1 MRATSVLRLAIFPAL
16 LQALTGCAGGSAVL
30 TSEALPIK
38 RVVLY
43 RNGVGYFERT
53 GSFEGRE
60 LTFQVRQPDVGDF
73 LSSLTAITREG
84 GRVRSVSFEVPEHEE
99 EAVPPPPVMMPP
111 MMAMQQQPQPVPTPG
126 SDEEEESPRVDV
138 TMRLEGDEHD
148 LTVAYVVAAPI
159 WRPSYRVVLDDDG
172 ALMQAWAVVQNV
184 SGEDWE
190 NVRLSLTTGAPLAFQ
205 SDLGEPVTPQRPIVT
220 DTGEVVMAIPQSETA
235 LEQGGPGGAANMD
248 RAPSAQPSE
257 ATALDESEEDFD
269 GDDALG
275 GEGSGGGGYGRGG
288 RLAARARRPSA
299 SARSMERSGPI
310 GGMRQEPRRAPAPPP
325 PPGITAQQAQQSVS
339 AMASLAILGESVTRY
354 DIDRPLTI
362 PDGGSTMVAVL
373 SKRVPGEEAHLF
385 APDGGV
391 PLSRM
396 HPFRVARVEN
406 RTGAMLERG
415 PISVMGRGSF
425 LGQGVLDTLPRGAT
439 TFVPFAV
446 DRSVAVESS
455 QNWGEA
461 SARLVKITRESITI
475 ERFSSRK
482 TTYTVRNGGG
492 APVKVY
498 VRHGRI
504 AGATLHEPPEGTE
517 MTAQSALVPI
527 RCAARSTVTV
537 RVEERTPVERV
548 VDFMSEPAAEAI
560 ALYLQGPA
568 IDAAQG
574 PALQRALQIRRD
586 LMEIMTRV
594 QTAQQERNEL
604 QGQAEE
610 TRQNIE
616 TIRSVPSAGDLR
628 GRLVRR
634 LSELDGR
641 IAALTRTIVE
651 AQTNA
656 SELRVRLSEALQ
668 DVTLEVPRPTR

>member
-1 MRATSVLRLAIFPAL
+1 MRATLVLFLSFS
-16 LQALTGCAGGSAVL
+16 ALTGCAGGSAVL

-53 GSFEGRE
+53 GSFDGDQ
-60 LTFQVRQPDVGDF
+60 LMFQVRQPDVGDF
-73 LSSLTAITREG
+73 LSSLTAITRRG
-84 GRVRSVSFEVPEHEE
+84 GRVRSISFEVPEPE
-99 EAVPPPPVMMPP
+99 EAVAPPAPPMPP
-111 MMAMQQQPQPVPTPG
+111 FGPMAAPQPVPTPG
-126 SDEEEESPRVDV
+126 TDEEDESPRVDV
-138 TMRLEGDEHD
+138 TMRLDGDEHD

-159 WRPSYRVVLDDDG
+159 WRPSYRVVLDRDG
-172 ALMQAWAVVQNV
+172 ALLQAWAVVQNV

-205 SDLGEPVTPQRPIVT
+205 SDLGDPITPERPIVT

-235 LEQGGPGGAANMD
+235 LAQGGPGGDGTLAN
-248 RAPSAQPSE
+248 APAP
-257 ATALDESEEDFD
+257 ATATPLAEAEEQAWDE
-269 GDDALG
+269 DDALG
-275 GEGSGGGGYGRGG
+275 GEGGGGGGYGRSSRGG
-288 RLAARARRPSA
+288 LATRARRPA
-299 SARSMERSGPI
+299 RADARRAATGGSARPGDQRERPL
-310 GGMRQEPRRAPAPPP
+310 PLPP

-339 AMASLAILGESVTRY
+339 AMASFAILGEGVTRY

-373 SKRVPGEEAHLF
+373 SKRVPGEETHLF

-391 PLSRM
+391 PLSSM

-415 PISVMGRGSF
+415 PISVLARGAF
-425 LGQGVLDTLPRGAT
+425 LGQGVLDPLPRNAT
-439 TFVPFAV
+439 AFVPFAV
-446 DRSVAVESS
+446 DRSVAVESA

-475 ERFSSRK
+475 ERFSSRT
-482 TTYTVRNGGG
+482 TTYTIRNGG
-492 APVKVY
+492 ADPVKVY
-498 VRHGRI
+498 VRHARI
-504 AGATLHEPPEGTE
+504 PGANLHEPAEGTE

-527 RCAARSTVTV
+527 RCGGRGTTTM

-560 ALYLQGPA
+560 ALYLQGAA

-574 PALQRALQIRRD
+574 PALQRALEIRRE
-586 LMEIMTRV
+586 LLTLTGRIA
-594 QTAQQERNEL
+594 TAEQERNEL
-604 QGQAEE
+604 AGQSEE

-616 TIRSVPSAGDLR
+616 TIRSVPSASDLR
-628 GRLVRR
+628 ARLVRR

-641 IAALTRTIVE
+641 IATLTRTIVE

-668 DVTLEVPRPTR
+668 DVTLVVPRPNR

>member
-1 MRATSVLRLAIFPAL
+1 MSRAMVVFALALSAVS
-16 LQALTGCAGGSAVL
+16 GCAGGSAVL

-53 GSFEGRE
+53 GSFDGDQ

-73 LSSLTAITREG
+73 LSSLTAITRQG
-84 GRVRSVSFEVPEHEE
+84 GRVRSISFEVPDPEEE
-99 EAVPPPPVMMPP
+99 EAPVPPPMPP
-111 MMAMQQQPQPVPTPG
+111 IGPMAAAQPVPTPG
-126 SDEEEESPRVDV
+126 SDEEDDSPRVDV
-138 TMRLEGDEHD
+138 TMRLDGDDHD

-159 WRPSYRVVLDDDG
+159 WRPSYRVVLDGDG
-172 ALMQAWAVVQNV
+172 ALLQSWAVVQNV

-205 SDLGEPVTPQRPIVT
+205 SDLGEPITPERPIVT

-235 LEQGGPGGAANMD
+235 LAQGGMD
-248 RAPSAQPSE
+248 DATT
-257 ATALDESEEDFD
+257 ATAPPANAAPAPTDEEELD
-269 GDDALG
+269 GDFGAMG
-275 GEGSGGGGYGRGG
+275 GEGGGGGGRRSRAGG
-288 RLAARARRPSA
+288 GLAARARRPNA
-299 SARSMERSGPI
+299 ERAEQQGPM
-310 GGMRQEPRRAPAPPP
+310 GGAPRQRAVPPPP
-325 PPGITAQQAQQSVS
+325 PPGITAQQAQASVS
-339 AMASLAILGESVTRY
+339 AMASFAVLGEGVTRY

-391 PLSRM
+391 PLSSL

-415 PISVMGRGSF
+415 PISVLARGSF
-425 LGQGVLDTLPRGAT
+425 LGQGVLDPLPRGAT
-439 TFVPFAV
+439 AFVPFAV
-446 DRSVAVESS
+446 DRSVAVESA

-475 ERFSSRK
+475 ERFSSR
-482 TTYTVRNGGG
+482 TTSYTVRNGG
-492 APVKVY
+492 ADPVKVY
-498 VRHGRI
+498 VRHTRI
-504 AGATLHEPPEGTE
+504 PGANLHEPPEGTE
-517 MTAQSALVPI
+517 MTAQSALVPL
-527 RCAARSTVTV
+527 RAGARATITV

-560 ALYLQGPA
+560 ALYLQGA
-568 IDAAQG
+568 AVDAAQG
-574 PALQRALQIRRD
+574 PALTRALEIRRE
-586 LMEIMTRV
+586 LLTLTGRIS
-594 QTAQQERNEL
+594 TAEQERNEL
-604 QGQAEE
+604 AGQSEE

-616 TIRSVPSAGDLR
+616 TIRNVPSAGDLR
-628 GRLVRR
+628 ARLVRR
-634 LSELDGR
+634 LSELDAR
-641 IAALTRTIVE
+641 IATLTRTIVE

-668 DVTLEVPRPTR
+668 DVTLVVPRPTR

>member
-1 MRATSVLRLAIFPAL
+1 MLRATLVLSLAL
-16 LQALTGCAGGSAVL
+16 SALTGCAGGSAVL

-53 GSFEGRE
+53 GSFDGNQ
-60 LTFQVRQPDVGDF
+60 LMFQVRQPDVGDF

-84 GRVRSVSFEVPEHEE
+84 GRVRSVSFEVPEPEE
-99 EAVPPPPVMMPP
+99 VLPPPTPPMPP
-111 MMAMQQQPQPVPTPG
+111 IGPMAAPQPVPTPG
-126 SDEEEESPRVDV
+126 SDEEDDSPRVDV
-138 TMRLEGDEHD
+138 TMRLDGDEHD

-159 WRPSYRVVLDDDG
+159 WRPSYRVVLDADG
-172 ALMQAWAVVQNV
+172 ALLQAWAVVQNV

-190 NVRLSLTTGAPLAFQ
+190 DVRLSLTTGAPLAFQ
-205 SDLGEPVTPQRPIVT
+205 SDLGDPITPERPIVT

-235 LEQGGPGGAANMD
+235 LAQGGPGGDGAAPTTAT
-248 RAPSAQPSE
+248 APSAEPMEQ
-257 ATALDESEEDFD
+257 AEEEYDA
-269 GDDALG
+269 DDALG
-275 GEGSGGGGYGRGG
+275 GEGGGSGYGRGAG
-288 RLAARARRPSA
+288 GLATRSRRAAPARPNARAPS
-299 SARSMERSGPI
+299 
-310 GGMRQEPRRAPAPPP
+310 GGMARDERQQMARPAP

-339 AMASLAILGESVTRY
+339 AMASFAVLGEGVTRY
-354 DIDRPLTI
+354 DIDRNLTI

-391 PLSRM
+391 PLSSL

-415 PISVMGRGSF
+415 PISVLARGSF
-425 LGQGVLDTLPRGAT
+425 LGQGVLDPLPRGAT
-439 TFVPFAV
+439 AFVPFAV

-475 ERFSSRK
+475 ERFSSR
-482 TTYTVRNGGG
+482 TSTYTIRNGG
-492 APVKVY
+492 AEPVKVY
-498 VRHGRI
+498 VRHARI

-527 RCAARSTVTV
+527 RCGARGTTTV

-560 ALYLQGPA
+560 ALYLQGSA

-574 PALQRALQIRRD
+574 PALQRALEIRRE
-586 LMEIMTRV
+586 LLGLTGRIA
-594 QTAQQERNEL
+594 TAEQERNEL
-604 QGQAEE
+604 AGQSEE

-616 TIRSVPSAGDLR
+616 TIRNVPSAGDLR
-628 GRLVRR
+628 TRLVRR

-668 DVTLEVPRPTR
+668 DVTLVVPRPTR

>member
-1 MRATSVLRLAIFPAL
+1 MLRLTLVLFLAL
-16 LQALTGCAGGSAVL
+16 SALAGCAGGSAVL

-53 GSFEGRE
+53 GSFDGDQ
-60 LTFQVRQPDVGDF
+60 LMFQVRQPDVGDF

-84 GRVRSVSFEVPEHEE
+84 GRVRSVSFEVPEPEE
-99 EAVPPPPVMMPP
+99 LAPPPAPPP
-111 MMAMQQQPQPVPTPG
+111 MPFGPMAAPQPVPTPG
-126 SDEEEESPRVDV
+126 SDEEDESPRVDV
-138 TMRLEGDEHD
+138 TMRLDGDEHD

-159 WRPSYRVVLDDDG
+159 WRPSYRVVLDADG
-172 ALMQAWAVVQNV
+172 ALLQAWAVVQNV

-205 SDLGEPVTPQRPIVT
+205 SDLGDPITPQRPIVT

-235 LEQGGPGGAANMD
+235 LAQGGPGGDGTAAN
-248 RAPSAQPSE
+248 APAP
-257 ATALDESEEDFD
+257 ATAAPMAEAEEDWD
-269 GDDALG
+269 ADDEMG
-275 GEGSGGGGYGRGG
+275 GEGGGGGGYGRG
-288 RLAARARRPSA
+288 ARGGLARRA
-299 SARSMERSGPI
+299 
-310 GGMRQEPRRAPAPPP
+310 RAPARAESRTATGGARPGDMRDRQMAPPPP

-339 AMASLAILGESVTRY
+339 AMASFAILGEGVTRY

-391 PLSRM
+391 PLSSM

-415 PISVMGRGSF
+415 PISVLARGAF
-425 LGQGVLDTLPRGAT
+425 LGQGVLDPLPRSAT
-439 TFVPFAV
+439 AFVPFAV
-446 DRSVAVESS
+446 DRSVAVESA

-475 ERFSSRK
+475 ERFSSR
-482 TTYTVRNGGG
+482 TTNYTIRNGG
-492 APVKVY
+492 ADPVKVY
-498 VRHGRI
+498 VRHARI
-504 AGATLHEPPEGTE
+504 PGANLHEPPEGTE

-527 RCAARSTVTV
+527 RCGARGTVTV

-560 ALYLQGPA
+560 ALYLQGAA

-574 PALQRALQIRRD
+574 PALQRALEIRRE
-586 LMEIMTRV
+586 LLTLTGRIS
-594 QTAQQERNEL
+594 TAEQERNEL
-604 QGQAEE
+604 AGQSEE

-616 TIRSVPSAGDLR
+616 TIRNVPSAGDLR
-628 GRLVRR
+628 ARLVRR
-634 LSELDGR
+634 LSDLDGR
-641 IAALTRTIVE
+641 IAVLTRTIVE

-668 DVTLEVPRPTR
+668 DVTLVVPRPTR